1 MRLKI
6 LTTLA
11 ATLAAATPA
20 RAQDAAPHWRA
31 LTLIDVEAAHRMLSE
46 DHPGSAPEV
55 GDIRFRE
62 RLAAAY
68 ATARQRAA
76 LAESYQGYQAVL
88 AGFAVAMGDKHI
100 SSRPLFEA
108 GSRDW
113 AGLLIARRG
122 AGWVVADES
131 EAAGGPALKGS
142 RLVSCDGIAVDR
154 LAEERLGGYRMVWSI
169 EAQRIQRAYWL
180 LIDDG
185 NPFLNRPRTCLF
197 DQAGTQR
204 NVTLEWR
211 PIARTEL
218 SSKVS
223 ALATRGAAGFGLRKV
238 GDGWWI
244 ALESL
249 SERAVPVVE
258 KVRAEAAA
266 LRSAPFVV
274 LDMRG
279 NGGGNSQYGQL
290 IADALAGAPQAV
302 PAPTAAPGGCG
313 KVWRLS
319 ERNFRQLTW
328 YRDTLGPR
336 MGKEALA
343 QFTAEYDSMA
353 AAKAK
358 GERFT
363 GPPRCPQRPA
373 GPAISHSGYRGRLVL
388 LTDNSCFS
396 SCLLVTQMF
405 RRLGALHV
413 GEATDANTN
422 YMEVRE
428 DRLPSGLSIFSTLQA
443 VAPASPSQIG
453 PFVPEVAYEGNIA
466 DTAAL
471 EAWVQT
477 LVAQQASSRLSPG

>member
-1 MRLKI
+1 METMTALAGA
-6 LTTLA
+6 LA
-11 ATLAAATPA
+11 ASLLMAGATEPETAAA
-20 RAQDAAPHWRA
+20 HWRG
-31 LTLIDVEAAHRMLSE
+31 LTLIDVEAAHRMLVE
-46 DHPGSAPEV
+46 DHPGADPEV
-55 GDIRFRE
+55 GDTRFRE

-68 ATARQRAA
+68 ATARKRAA
-76 LAESYQGYQAVL
+76 LTESYQGYQAVL
-88 AGFAVAMGDKHI
+88 AGFAVALGDKHI
-100 SSRPLFEA
+100 ASRPLFESE
-108 GSRDW
+108 SRDW
-113 AGLLIARRG
+113 AGLLVARRG
-122 AGWVVADES
+122 AGWMVAQES
-131 EAAGGPALKGS
+131 EAAEGPSLKGS

-169 EAQRIQRAYWL
+169 EAQRIQRAHWL

-185 NPFLNRPRTCLF
+185 NPFLNRPRACRF
-197 DQAGTQR
+197 EQGGTPR
-204 NVTLEWR
+204 DVALRWR

-218 SSKVS
+218 TGKIA

-258 KVRAEAAA
+258 TVRAEAAA

-290 IADALAGAPQAV
+290 IADALAGAP
-302 PAPTAAPGGCG
+302 PPAAPPAASGGCR

-319 ERNFRQLTW
+319 ERNFRQLTY

-343 QFTAEYDSMA
+343 QFTAEYEAMA

-363 GPPRCPQRPA
+363 GPTRCPQRVA
-373 GPAISHSGYRGRLVL
+373 GPAISHGGYRGRLIL

-413 GEATDANTN
+413 GEATDANTH

-428 DRLPSGLSIFSTLQA
+428 DRLPSGLSTFSTLQA
-443 VAPASPSQIG
+443 VAPGSASQIG
-453 PFVPEVAYEGNIA
+453 PFVPEVAYEGSIA

-471 EAWVQT
+471 EAWV
-477 LVAQQASSRLSPG
+477 LGLAAR

>member
-1 MRLKI
+1 MRFKTFMI
-6 LTTLA
+6 
-11 ATLAAATPA
+11 LAAAMAAVTPA
-20 RAQDAAPHWRA
+20 RAEDAATHWRA
-31 LTLIDVEAAHRMLSE
+31 LTLLDVEAAHRMLAE

-55 GDIRFRE
+55 GDTQFRN

-76 LAESYQGYQAVL
+76 LTGSYQGYQAVL
-88 AGFAVAMGDKHI
+88 AGFSVAMGDKHI
-100 SSRPLFEA
+100 ASRPLFGA
-108 GSRDW
+108 DSLGW
-113 AGLLIARRG
+113 AGVLVARRG
-122 AGWVVADES
+122 ASWVVALDEDES
-131 EAAGGPALKGS
+131 ARPSLAGAK
-142 RLVSCDGIAVDR
+142 LVSCDGIAVDR
-154 LAEERLGGYRMVWSI
+154 LAEERLGGFRIVWSV

-185 NPFLNRPRTCLF
+185 NPFLNRPRSCLF
-197 DQAGTQR
+197 DQGGESRTVA
-204 NVTLEWR
+204 LEWR
-211 PIARTEL
+211 PITPTEL
-218 SSKVS
+218 RPKVA
-223 ALATRGAAGFGLRKV
+223 ALATRGAAGLGLRKV

-258 KVRAEAAA
+258 EVRAKAGT
-266 LRSAPFVV
+266 LRAAPFVV

-279 NGGGNSQYGQL
+279 NGGGNSQYGQM
-290 IADALAGAPQAV
+290 IADALAGAPQPSA
-302 PAPTAAPGGCG
+302 APVAPGGCG

-319 ERNFRQLTW
+319 ERNFRQLTY

-336 MGKEALA
+336 MGKETLA
-343 QFTAEYDSMA
+343 QFTAEHEAMA
-353 AAKAK
+353 AARAK

-363 GPPRCPQRPA
+363 GPPRCPQRAA
-373 GPAISHSGYRGRLVL
+373 GPAISHAEYRGRLVL

-428 DRLPSGLSIFSTLQA
+428 DKLPSGLSMFSTLQA
-443 VAPASPSQIG
+443 VAPASPGQIG
-453 PFVPEVAYEGNIA
+453 PFAPEVVYEGAIA
-466 DTAAL
+466 DTSAL
-471 EAWVQT
+471 ETWVQG
-477 LVAQQASSRLSPG
+477 LVAR

>member
-1 MRLKI
+1 MRLNAFTI
-6 LTTLA
+6 
-11 ATLAAATPA
+11 LAAALAAIPA
-20 RAQDAAPHWRA
+20 QAQDSAPHWQA
-31 LTLIDVEAAHRMLSE
+31 LTLIDVEAAHRILSE
-46 DHPGSAPEV
+46 DHPGAAPEV
-55 GDIRFRE
+55 GDTQFRE
-62 RLAAAY
+62 RFAAAY
-68 ATARQRAA
+68 ATARKRAA
-76 LAESYQGYQAVL
+76 LAESYEGYQAVL

-100 SSRPLFEA
+100 RSRPLFAAE
-108 GSRDW
+108 SRDW
-113 AGLLIARRG
+113 AGLLVARRG
-122 AGWVVADES
+122 GRWIVAGES
-131 EAAGGPALKGS
+131 EAADGEPLKGS

-154 LAEERLGGYRMVWSI
+154 LAEERLGGYRIVWSI
-169 EAQRIQRAYWL
+169 EAQRIQRAHWL

-197 DQAGTQR
+197 DQAGAQR
-204 NVTLEWR
+204 TVTLRWR
-211 PIARTEL
+211 PVERSEL
-218 SSKVS
+218 SSKI
-223 ALATRGAAGFGLRKV
+223 AAAATRGAAGFGLRKV

-290 IADALAGAPQAV
+290 IADALGGGAPA
-302 PAPTAAPGGCG
+302 PATASASCS
-313 KVWRLS
+313 KAWRVS
-319 ERNFRQLTW
+319 ERNFSQLAY

-336 MGKEALA
+336 MGPEALA
-343 QFTAEYDSMA
+343 QFTAEHESMVA
-353 AAKAK
+353 ARAR
-358 GERFT
+358 GDRFT
-363 GPPRCPQRPA
+363 GPPQCPQRA
-373 GPAISHSGYRGRLVL
+373 SGPAVSHGGYRGRLIL

-396 SCLLVTQMF
+396 SCLLVTQDF

-428 DRLPSGLSIFSTLQA
+428 DRLPSGLSMFSTLQA

-453 PFVPEVAYEGNIA
+453 PFTPEVAYEGDIA

-471 EAWVQT
+471 EAWVLG
-477 LVAQQASSRLSPG
+477 LVAR

>member
-1 MRLKI
+1 MRLKTFTI
-6 LTTLA
+6 LA
-11 ATLAAATPA
+11 AVLAAPA
-20 RAQDAAPHWRA
+20 QAQDPAPQWRA
-31 LTLIDVEAAHRMLSE
+31 LTLLDVEAAHRMLVE
-46 DHPGSAPEV
+46 DHPGAAPEV
-55 GDIRFRE
+55 GDTQFRE

-68 ATARQRAA
+68 AVARRRAA
-76 LAESYQGYQAVL
+76 LAESYEGYQAVL
-88 AGFAVAMGDKHI
+88 AGFAVALGDKHI
-100 SSRPLFEA
+100 SSRPLFASE
-108 GSRDW
+108 SREW
-113 AGLLIARRG
+113 AGILIARRG
-122 AGWVVADES
+122 GSWIVADGS
-131 EAAGGPALKGS
+131 EAADGPALKGS

-154 LAEERLGGYRMVWSI
+154 LAEERLGGYRIVWSI

-185 NPFLNRPRTCLF
+185 NPFLNRPRNCLF
-197 DQAGTQR
+197 DQSGTQR
-204 NVTLEWR
+204 NVALEWR

-218 SSKVS
+218 SSRAS

-249 SERAVPVVE
+249 SERAVGVVE

-266 LRSAPFVV
+266 LRAAPFVV

-290 IADALAGAPQAV
+290 IADVLAGAPQ
-302 PAPTAAPGGCG
+302 PAAPPAPGGCG

-319 ERNFRQLTW
+319 ERNFRQLTY

-343 QFTAEYDSMA
+343 QFTAEYGSMA

-363 GPPRCPQRPA
+363 GPPRCPQRVA
-373 GPAISHSGYRGRLVL
+373 GPAISHGGYRGRLVL

-428 DRLPSGLSIFSTLQA
+428 DRLPSGLSMFSTLQA
-443 VAPASPSQIG
+443 VAPGSASEIG
-453 PFVPEVAYEGNIA
+453 PFVPEVAYEGPIA

-471 EAWVQT
+471 EAWVPG
-477 LVAQQASSRLSPG
+477 LVAR

>member
-1 MRLKI
+1 MRCKSI
-6 LTTLA
+6 TI
-11 ATLAAATPA
+11 LAAALAAAVPA
-20 RAQDAAPHWRA
+20 GAQDPAPHWRA

-46 DHPGSAPEV
+46 DHPGAAPEV
-55 GDIRFRE
+55 GDTQFRE

-68 ATARQRAA
+68 ATARRRAA
-76 LAESYQGYQAVL
+76 LTESYQGYQAVL

-100 SSRPLFEA
+100 SSRPLFESE
-108 GSRDW
+108 SRHW

-122 AGWVVADES
+122 GRWVVADES
-131 EAAGGPALKGS
+131 EATGGPALKGS

-197 DQAGTQR
+197 DGAGTQR
-204 NVTLEWR
+204 NVALEWR

-218 SSKVS
+218 SSKAS
-223 ALATRGAAGFGLRKV
+223 ALATRGAAGLGLRKV

-266 LRSAPFVV
+266 LRAAPFVV

-290 IADALAGAPQAV
+290 IADALAGAPQPV
-302 PAPTAAPGGCG
+302 AAPPASGGCG

-319 ERNFRQLTW
+319 ERNFRQLTY

-343 QFTAEYDSMA
+343 QFTAEYEAMA
-353 AAKAK
+353 AARAK

-363 GPPRCPQRPA
+363 GPPRCPQRPP
-373 GPAISHSGYRGRLVL
+373 GPAISHGGYRGRLVL

-428 DRLPSGLSIFSTLQA
+428 DRLPSGLSTFSTLQA
-443 VAPASPSQIG
+443 VAPASASQIG
-453 PFVPEVAYEGNIA
+453 PFVPEIVYEGAIA
-466 DTAAL
+466 DTPAL

-477 LVAQQASSRLSPG
+477 LVAR